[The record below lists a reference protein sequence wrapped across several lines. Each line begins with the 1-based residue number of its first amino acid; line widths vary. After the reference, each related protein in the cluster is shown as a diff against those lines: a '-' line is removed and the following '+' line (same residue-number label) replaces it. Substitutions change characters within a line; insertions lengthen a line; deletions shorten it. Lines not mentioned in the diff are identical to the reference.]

1 MVSQNQ
7 IKTCVQD
14 AEKKNEWRRE
24 NKKGNRF
31 SIFENDRFFKFE
43 NDRYSIFENDRFSIF
58 ENDRF
63 SIFENDR
70 FENYCFMERSF

>member
-31 SIFENDRFFKFE
+31 SIFENDH
-43 NDRYSIFENDRFSIF
+43 
-58 ENDRF
+58 
-63 SIFENDR
+63 

>member
-14 AEKKNEWRRE
+14 TEKKNEWRRE

-31 SIFENDRFFKFE
+31 SIFENDRF
-43 NDRYSIFENDRFSIF
+43 SIFDQTIVFPYLKTI
-58 ENDRF
+58 
-63 SIFENDR
+63 ILKTIVLWNDR
-70 FENYCFMERSF
+70 FETDSFVFSS